1 MTASSET
8 PTVAVSAPGKVF
20 LAGGYLVLDRAHKA
34 LVLGLSARIS
44 VIAGAI
50 QTSPGVQLTEIVV
63 TSPQFLNAEWRYGF
77 HLGDEDGGITVTQ
90 LQW

>member
-1 MTASSET
+1 MTAPADT

-20 LAGGYLVLDRAHKA
+20 LAGGYLVLDQAHKA

-63 TSPQFLNAEWRYGF
+63 RSPQFLNAEWRYGF
-77 HLGDEDGGITVTQ
+77 HLGDNDGGIIVTQ

>member
-1 MTASSET
+1 M
-8 PTVAVSAPGKVF
+8 VAVSAPGKVF
-20 LAGGYLVLDRAHKA
+20 LAGGYLVLDQAHKA

-44 VIAGAI
+44 VVAAPIA
-50 QTSPGVQLTEIVV
+50 TSPGVQLTEIVV

-77 HLGDEDGGITVTQ
+77 HLRNDDGGIVVTQ

>member
-1 MTASSET
+1 M
-8 PTVAVSAPGKVF
+8 AVSAPGKVF
-20 LAGGYLVLDRAHKA
+20 LAGGYLVLDQAHKA

-44 VIAGAI
+44 VVAAPIA
-50 QTSPGVQLTEIVV
+50 TSPGVQLTEIVV

-77 HLGDEDGGITVTQ
+77 HLRNDDGGIVVTQ